1 MYTFRGSNTNTKTNT
16 NTHSEDQI
24 QIQTQ
29 IDKTR
34 DILRDFRKGYGR
46 GINLSEQCIY
56 LRKSKHLVI
65 VVYNGQ
71 ICYEIIWADCT
82 INDNYSETCIL

>member
-1 MYTFRGSNTNTKTNT
+1 MYTFRGSKTNTKTNT
-16 NTHSEDQI
+16 N
-24 QIQTQ
+24 
-29 IDKTR
+29 K
-34 DILRDFRKGYGR
+34 KGYGR

-56 LRKSKHLVI
+56 LQKSKHL

>member
-1 MYTFRGSNTNTKTNT
+1 MYTFRGSKTNTKTNT

-29 IDKTR
+29 IDR
-34 DILRDFRKGYGR
+34 AIFRYSRKGYGR

-56 LRKSKHLVI
+56 LRKSKHL

>member
-1 MYTFRGSNTNTKTNT
+1 MYTFRGSKTNTKTNT

-34 DILRDFRKGYGR
+34 AIFRDFRKGYGR
-46 GINLSEQCIY
+46 GINLSEQFIY
-56 LRKSKHLVI
+56 LRKSKHL

-71 ICYEIIWADCT
+71 ICYEII
-82 INDNYSETCIL
+82 

>member
-1 MYTFRGSNTNTKTNT
+1 MYTFRGSKTNTKTNT

-34 DILRDFRKGYGR
+34 DIFRDFRKG
-46 GINLSEQCIY
+46 IY
-56 LRKSKHLVI
+56 LNSVF
-65 VVYNGQ
+65 
-71 ICYEIIWADCT
+71 ICENQNI
-82 INDNYSETCIL
+82 